1 MKLTKLAKSKTL
13 ILAFLT
19 AVLPQAI
26 ELLPNLKMV
35 LADNYGWVFF
45 GLSLLMGIVRY
56 FTTTSLSE
64 K

>member
-19 AVLPQAI
+19 AVLPQVI

-35 LADNYGWVFF
+35 LADHYLTVFF